1 MPALITP
8 PCVFFD
14 SPLHLL
20 RTVTR
25 CRYKSQGKFEEA
37 EPLFTEAIRAMRVT
51 LPDDHSDI
59 AKRCVGEFN
68 RDTAAHTMVTRE
80 TRIPREIE
88 MTEARR
94 RMNTL
99 PPHSKTLPRSNRLR
113 FVHSNPP
120 PSHFHAHFA
129 RLLYSL
135 INLAKLYAKMGR
147 EGRAEELF
155 LESLTMMVRTRGRR
169 VHVEGID
176 SCFCVVYCSEQQSGR
191 YCQT

>member
-1 MPALITP
+1 MATVSIQLAATP
-8 PCVFFD
+8 LFLTMHVARVD
-14 SPLHLL
+14 HSPLRLL

-99 PPHSKTLPRSNRLR
+99 PPHSNTLPRSNRLR

-120 PSHFHAHFA
+120 PSHVYAHFA
-129 RLLYSL
+129 RLYSL
-135 INLAKLYAKMGR
+135 NNLAKLYAKMGR
-147 EGRAEELF
+147 EGRAENLF
-155 LESLTMMVRTRGRR
+155 LESLAMMVRTRGRR
-169 VHVEGID
+169 IHVAGID
-176 SCFCVVYCSEQQSGR
+176 SCVCVCVCV
-191 YCQT
+191 